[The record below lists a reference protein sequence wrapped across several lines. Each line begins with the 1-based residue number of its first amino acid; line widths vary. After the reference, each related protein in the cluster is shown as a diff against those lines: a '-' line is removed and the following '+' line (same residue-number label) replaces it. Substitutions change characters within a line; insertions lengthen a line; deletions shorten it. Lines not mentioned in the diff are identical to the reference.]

1 MEVHTVS
8 NGYIVPIGGAEEK
21 MRDRRILRRFV
32 EVCGGGEARIA
43 IIPTASSIEDTG
55 PHYQEIFTDLGA
67 RDART
72 LAFRERSD
80 CQREDWLETLEE
92 ASGVFMTGG
101 NQLRLSTTLGG
112 TPVADLLR
120 RRNRSE
126 ELHVGGTSA
135 GAAFMS
141 EHMIAFGAE
150 GPTPRGDMVT
160 LVPGL
165 GLTRLAIID
174 QHFTQR
180 DRLGRLLTAL
190 AYNPRPI
197 GIGLDEDTAAFLA
210 PDGTLEVEG
219 TGSIT
224 VVDPSEVQF
233 TSMDSARPHDP
244 VCVLGLRMHVLTA
257 GAGYNV
263 KTRQAHPPAYRSPE
277 A

>member
-1 MEVHTVS
+1 MS
-8 NGYIVPIGGAEEK
+8 SGYIVPIGGAEEK
-21 MRDRRILRRFV
+21 IRDRRILRRFV

-43 IIPTASSIEDTG
+43 VIPTASAIADTG
-55 PHYQEIFTDLGA
+55 SHYEEIFADLGA
-67 RDART
+67 RGAHT
-72 LAFRERSD
+72 LAFRERAD
-80 CQREDWLETLEE
+80 CRREDWLQSLEE
-92 ASGVFMTGG
+92 ASGVFLTGG

-112 TPVADLLR
+112 TAVADLLR

-126 ELHVGGTSA
+126 ELHVAGTSA

-224 VVDPSEVQF
+224 VVDPSDVEY

-263 KTRQAHPPAYRSPE
+263 KTRRAHPPPVE
-277 A
+277 LLEQ